1 MISIA
6 KFSKLMFMKNLAISK
21 FTPLLVSIIIGMGFL
36 PFPYVADALV
46 GSEEEKIVEGPLVDE
61 RAPDIKLNT
70 LNGEAFQLN
79 QWIGK
84 KPFVMVFFVTWCTRC
99 KGEIPTIK
107 KIHHK
112 YAGEKLGL
120 VTINANFKDSLD
132 KATHYRRENDL
143 PYTILFDEAGQAAE
157 SYMVLGVP
165 MILMVD
171 RSGIIR
177 YRSSRFPADVD
188 KAIKSIMQ

>member
-1 MISIA
+1 M
-6 KFSKLMFMKNLAISK
+6 FSQFVFNKIPCMQKPAVSK
-21 FTPLLVSIIIGMGFL
+21 FIPLLLSMLIGMGFL
-36 PFPYVADALV
+36 LSTHMTGAQTIPE
-46 GSEEEKIVEGPLVDE
+46 GEEIVEGPLVEE

-70 LNGEAFQLN
+70 LTGEAFQLN

-84 KPFVMVFFVTWCTRC
+84 KPFVIVFFVTWCTKC
-99 KGEIPTIK
+99 KGEIPAIK
-107 KIHHK
+107 KIYHK

-120 VTINANFKDSLD
+120 VAINANFQDSLD
-132 KATHYRRENDL
+132 KATQYRRENDL
-143 PYTILFDEAGQAAE
+143 PYTVLFDEAGQVAE

-177 YRSSRFPADVD
+177 YRSARFPADVD
-188 KAIKSIMQ
+188 QAIRSIMQ

>member
-1 MISIA
+1 MISLVGFRKLTFMKNQA
-6 KFSKLMFMKNLAISK
+6 FSKLVS
-21 FTPLLVSIIIGMGFL
+21 LLVGVIVGMGLLFS
-36 PFPYVADALV
+36 PSVV
-46 GSEEEKIVEGPLVDE
+46 GAQKISEENEIVEGPLMDE

-84 KPFVMVFFVTWCTRC
+84 KPFVVVFFVTWCSKC

-107 KIHHK
+107 KIYHK

-132 KATHYRRENDL
+132 KANNYRRENDL
-143 PYTILFDEAGQAAE
+143 PYTILFDDKGQVAE
-157 SYMVLGVP
+157 TYMVLGVP

-188 KAIKSIMQ
+188 QAISSIMR

>member
-1 MISIA
+1 
-6 KFSKLMFMKNLAISK
+6 MKNLTISK
-21 FTPLLVSIIIGMGFL
+21 FIPLLAGVFIGMGLLSFTH
-36 PFPYVADALV
+36 VAGAQMV
-46 GSEEEKIVEGPLVDE
+46 PEKEEIVKGPLVDD

-70 LNGEAFQLN
+70 LSGEAFQLN

-107 KIHHK
+107 KIYHK

-120 VTINANFKDSLD
+120 VAINAKFKDSLD
-132 KATHYRRENDL
+132 KAIHYHQENDL
-143 PYTILFDEAGQAAE
+143 PYTVLFDDAGQAAQ

-188 KAIKSIMQ
+188 KTIKSIMQ

>member
-1 MISIA
+1 MTSLVV
-6 KFSKLMFMKNLAISK
+6 FSRSTFMEKLTVSK
-21 FTPLLVSIIIGMGFL
+21 FFPLLVSIVLGMGL
-36 PFPYVADALV
+36 LSSTQVV
-46 GSEEEKIVEGPLVDE
+46 GAQMVSEAEEIIEGPLVGE
-61 RAPDIKLNT
+61 RTPDIKLNT
-70 LNGEAFQLN
+70 LNGKEFQLN

-84 KPFVMVFFVTWCTRC
+84 KPFVMVFFVTWCSRC

-107 KIHHK
+107 NIYNK

-120 VTINANFKDSLD
+120 VTINANFQDNLD
-132 KATHYRRENDL
+132 KATHYRKENEL

-177 YRSSRFPADVD
+177 YRSARFPTDID
-188 KAIKSIMQ
+188 QAIRSIMQ